1 MPSKSRKETK
11 TPGFDKE
18 YEIPD
23 NRHNFDKIWD
33 ILREEY
39 PAAKPALNY
48 GNPLE
53 LLVATVLSAQCTD
66 AQVNRVTEDLFKKYR
81 TVEDYA
87 NADLR
92 ELEEDIYSTG
102 FYKNKAKNIKASAR
116 LILERH
122 NGGVPDTMGELVTL
136 PGVGRKT
143 ANIVLSR
150 GFGVIEG
157 IAVDTHVKRLSGRL
171 GFTNNSDPVKIE
183 QDLMTLTPKNEFDSF
198 SMTLILHGRKVC
210 TARKPK
216 CPDCVINNLCPSSL
230 IFMDL

>member
-11 TPGFDKE
+11 NPGFDKE

>member
-122 NGGVPDTMGELVTL
+122 NGRVPDTMGELVTL

>member
-11 TPGFDKE
+11 NPGFDKE

-183 QDLMTLTPKNEFDSF
+183 QDLMTLIPKNEFDSF